1 MGKVFK
7 ILKEVLLI
15 GSFAVL
21 FVALIIGGVTL
32 DASDLLVSEGF
43 RQFGLLLA
51 GFVGLFLMHSSHD
64 VAYKVG
70 TGLAIGTM
78 ILAMNF
84 GLMFIDVG
92 LAGIMC
98 LIAVILFVLYWVILF
113 VGKIAVKD
121 NPSLEESEMLVEKIN
136 RWHELLEKE
145 VITKEEFLAQRD
157 RILGIKSQAKK

>member
-21 FVALIIGGVTL
+21 FVALIIGGITL

-64 VAYKVG
+64 VANKVG

-78 ILAMNF
+78 ILVINF

-92 LAGIMC
+92 LAGD
-98 LIAVILFVLYWVILF
+98 
-113 VGKIAVKD
+113 G
-121 NPSLEESEMLVEKIN
+121 
-136 RWHELLEKE
+136 
-145 VITKEEFLAQRD
+145 QRRFRFIPRASRLD
-157 RILGIKSQAKK
+157 YRQSRTRHF